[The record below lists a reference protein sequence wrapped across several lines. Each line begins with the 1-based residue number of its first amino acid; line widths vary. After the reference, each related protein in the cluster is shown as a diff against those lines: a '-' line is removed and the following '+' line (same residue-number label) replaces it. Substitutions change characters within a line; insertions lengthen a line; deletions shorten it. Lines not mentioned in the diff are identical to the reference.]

1 MRGTS
6 FAYNFL
12 SHPAGIRRCVYRG
25 RNRCAEVQ
33 QLAER
38 EFVLLGEGFDMA
50 TSSTWEPAAEEVWRR
65 YYAKYPEV
73 RLSNG
78 LYLRAHYWWG

>member
-1 MRGTS
+1 MRVPHSPG
-6 FAYNFL
+6 
-12 SHPAGIRRCVYRG
+12 PAGIRRCVYRG

-38 EFVLLGEGFDMA
+38 EFVLLSEGFDMA
-50 TSSTWEPAAEEVWRR
+50 TSGTWEPAAEEVWRR

-73 RLSNG
+73 RVYVLSRG
-78 LYLRAHYWWG
+78 LALWRMSASQV